1 MGRTFTS
8 QVRTWDESGRERTE
22 RGRGWKVIR
31 AEPLVTT
38 LFTPSRGLER
48 LCGFRDPSLTLRRT
62 TEGTLRMTG
71 VGQSAGGVE
80 FGGGA
85 WKTRGRPWP
94 RERVDGA
101 CARRDG
107 AKRKVFQ
114 VPPPNYGRDGLLFIE
129 AVGDGD

>member
-1 MGRTFTS
+1 MGKMPGQAGHDGDGPGIT
-8 QVRTWDESGRERTE
+8 G
-22 RGRGWKVIR
+22 
-31 AEPLVTT
+31 AEEEL
-38 LFTPSRGLER
+38 
-48 LCGFRDPSLTLRRT
+48 
-62 TEGTLRMTG
+62 
-71 VGQSAGGVE
+71 
-80 FGGGA
+80 GGGA

-114 VPPPNYGRDGLLFIE
+114 VPPPNSGRDGLLFVE

>member
-1 MGRTFTS
+1 M
-8 QVRTWDESGRERTE
+8 
-22 RGRGWKVIR
+22 IR

-62 TEGTLRMTG
+62 TEE
-71 VGQSAGGVE
+71 E

-85 WKTRGRPWP
+85 WKARGRPWP

-114 VPPPNYGRDGLLFIE
+114 VPPPNSGRDGLLFVE

>member
-1 MGRTFTS
+1 MEGA
-8 QVRTWDESGRERTE
+8 ERERRVRTE
-22 RGRGWKVIR
+22 RGRKVDEEETG
-31 AEPLVTT
+31 AEGA
-38 LFTPSRGLER
+38 RE
-48 LCGFRDPSLTLRRT
+48 
-62 TEGTLRMTG
+62 
-71 VGQSAGGVE
+71 GVE

-114 VPPPNYGRDGLLFIE
+114 VPPPNSGRDGLLFVE
-129 AVGDGD
+129 AV